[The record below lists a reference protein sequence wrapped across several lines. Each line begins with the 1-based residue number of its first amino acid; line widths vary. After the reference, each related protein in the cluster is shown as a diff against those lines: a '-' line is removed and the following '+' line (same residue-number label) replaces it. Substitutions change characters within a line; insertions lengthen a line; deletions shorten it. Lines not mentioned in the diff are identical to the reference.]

1 MATTPPS
8 LSFEQLVELLNQVA
22 VLTSRVETL
31 TNTVREQDA
40 EIKKLV
46 AMAEQGKGSVWM
58 LMAIGGVVGATL
70 SNLKT
75 LAAVLI
81 R

>member
-1 MATTPPS
+1 MPNTPPT

-22 VLTSRVETL
+22 VLTSRVEAL
-31 TNTVREQDA
+31 TNTVKEQEG

-58 LMAIGGVVGATL
+58 LMAVGGVVGATL
-70 SNLKT
+70 SNAKAL
-75 LAAVLI
+75 LAAFI